1 MSKILVY
8 GATGD
13 QGLPLIDELLKNGYK
28 VKAASRNPD
37 DFKAYNSSD
46 VQVVKADLFDI
57 ESLRN
62 ASKDIDGIAMNL
74 PFVFDREIAK
84 TWGENIT
91 KAGYDEGIKKIVFNT
106 SCYVAAND
114 NGLAA
119 HDGRREIEKAM
130 EESGMEYVVIRSMV
144 FMDNL
149 TRFWSKPSITN
160 NNIFAYPCSP
170 ELKIS
175 WVCLK
180 DVAKFMVASL
190 SSSSMKADKIYVG
203 GPETLLGKD
212 VAERFSKALGR
223 EIIFKSLEPQNFA
236 GAMSKLV
243 TGSEVYED
251 QSIYGGMAAFYS
263 WYNQQNP
270 SPLAV
275 DMNPL
280 YKTLN
285 VSPIYFEDWI
295 KSHNWD
301 KVQ

>member
-1 MSKILVY
+1 VNKILVY

-28 VKAASRNPD
+28 VRAASRNPD
-37 DFKAYNSSD
+37 DFNAYNPSD
-46 VQVVKADLFDI
+46 VEAVKADLFDI

-62 ASKDIDGIAMNL
+62 VSKDIDGIAMNL
-74 PFVFDREIAK
+74 PFVFDKEIAK

-91 KAGYDEGIKKIVFNT
+91 KAGSDEGVKKIVFNT
-106 SCYVAAND
+106 SCYVAPND

-119 HDGRREIEKAM
+119 HDGRRAIEKAM

-160 NNIFAYPCSP
+160 NNIFAYPCSS

-175 WVCLK
+175 WVCLE

-203 GPETLLGKD
+203 GPEILLGKD
-212 VAERFSKALGR
+212 VAEKFSKVLGR

-243 TGSEVYED
+243 TGSEIYED

-275 DMNPL
+275 DMNLL
-280 YKTLN
+280 YKSLN
-285 VSPIYFEDWI
+285 VNPTYFEDWI
-295 KSHNWD
+295 KKHNWD
-301 KVQ
+301 KV

>member
-1 MSKILVY
+1 MNKILVY

-28 VKAASRNPD
+28 VRAASRNPD
-37 DFKAYNSSD
+37 DFNAYNPDD
-46 VQVVKADLFDI
+46 VEAVKADLFDI

-74 PFVFDREIAK
+74 PFVFDKEIAK

-91 KAGYDEGIKKIVFNT
+91 KAGHDVGIKKIVFNT
-106 SCYVAAND
+106 SCYVAPND

-119 HDGRREIEKAM
+119 HDGRRAIEKAM

-160 NNIFAYPCSP
+160 KNTFAYPCSP

-175 WVCLK
+175 WVCLE

-203 GPETLLGKD
+203 GPEILLGKE
-212 VAERFSKALGR
+212 VAERFSRALGR

-280 YKTLN
+280 YKSLN
-285 VSPIYFEDWI
+285 LKPTYFEDWI

-301 KVQ
+301 KV

>member
-1 MSKILVY
+1 MNKILVY

-28 VKAASRNPD
+28 VRAASRNPD
-37 DFKAYNSSD
+37 DFNAYNPDD
-46 VQVVKADLFDI
+46 VEAVKADLFDI

-74 PFVFDREIAK
+74 PFVFDKEIAK

-91 KAGYDEGIKKIVFNT
+91 RSGYEAGIKKIVFNT
-106 SCYVAAND
+106 SCYVAPDD

-119 HDGRREIEKAM
+119 HDGRRAIEKAM

-160 NNIFAYPCSP
+160 NNTFAYPCSP

-175 WVCLK
+175 WVCLE

-203 GPETLLGKD
+203 GPEILLGKE
-212 VAERFSKALGR
+212 VAERFSRALGR

-280 YKTLN
+280 YKSLN
-285 VSPIYFEDWI
+285 LKPTYFEDWI

-301 KVQ
+301 KV

>member
-1 MSKILVY
+1 MNKVLVY

-28 VKAASRNPD
+28 VRAASRNPD
-37 DFKAYNSSD
+37 DFNAYNPSD
-46 VQVVKADLFDI
+46 VEAVKADLFDI

-62 ASKDIDGIAMNL
+62 VSKGIDGIAMNL
-74 PFVFDREIAK
+74 PFVFDKEIAK

-91 KAGYDEGIKKIVFNT
+91 KAGSDEGIKKIVFNT
-106 SCYVAAND
+106 SCYVAPND

-119 HDGRREIEKAM
+119 HDGRRAIEKAM

-160 NNIFAYPCSP
+160 NNIFAYPCSS

-175 WVCLK
+175 WVCLE

-203 GPETLLGKD
+203 GPEILLGKD
-212 VAERFSKALGR
+212 VAEKFSKVLDR

-251 QSIYGGMAAFYS
+251 QSIYAGMAAFYN

-280 YKTLN
+280 YKSLN
-285 VSPIYFEDWI
+285 VNPTYFEDWI
-295 KSHNWD
+295 KKHNWD
-301 KVQ
+301 KV

>member
-1 MSKILVY
+1 MNKVLVY

-28 VKAASRNPD
+28 VRAASRNPD
-37 DFKAYNSSD
+37 DFNAYNPSD
-46 VQVVKADLFDI
+46 VEAVKADLFDI

-62 ASKDIDGIAMNL
+62 VSKGIDGIAMNL
-74 PFVFDREIAK
+74 PFVFDKEIAK

-91 KAGYDEGIKKIVFNT
+91 KAGSDEGIKKIVFNT
-106 SCYVAAND
+106 SCYVAPND

-119 HDGRREIEKAM
+119 HDGRRAIEKAM

-175 WVCLK
+175 WVCLE

-203 GPETLLGKD
+203 GPEILLGKD
-212 VAERFSKALGR
+212 VAEKFSKALDR

-251 QSIYGGMAAFYS
+251 QSIYGGMAAFYN

-275 DMNPL
+275 GMNPL
-280 YKTLN
+280 YKSLN
-285 VSPIYFEDWI
+285 VNPTYFEDWI
-295 KSHNWD
+295 KKHNWD
-301 KVQ
+301 KV

>member
-1 MSKILVY
+1 MNKVLVY

-28 VKAASRNPD
+28 VRAASRNPD
-37 DFKAYNSSD
+37 DFNAYNPSD
-46 VQVVKADLFDI
+46 VEAVKADLFDI

-62 ASKDIDGIAMNL
+62 VSKGIDGIAMNL
-74 PFVFDREIAK
+74 PFVFDKEIAK

-91 KAGYDEGIKKIVFNT
+91 KAGSDEGVKKIVFNT
-106 SCYVAAND
+106 SCYVAPND

-119 HDGRREIEKAM
+119 HDGRRAIEKAM

-175 WVCLK
+175 WVCLE

-203 GPETLLGKD
+203 GPEILLGKD
-212 VAERFSKALGR
+212 VAEKFSKALDR
-223 EIIFKSLEPQNFA
+223 EVIFKSLEPQNFA

-251 QSIYGGMAAFYS
+251 QSIYVGMAAFYN

-275 DMNPL
+275 GMNPL
-280 YKTLN
+280 YKSLN
-285 VSPIYFEDWI
+285 VNPTYFEDWI
-295 KSHNWD
+295 KKHNWD
-301 KVQ
+301 KV

>member
-1 MSKILVY
+1 MNKILVY

-28 VKAASRNPD
+28 VRAASRNPD
-37 DFKAYNSSD
+37 DFNAYNPSD
-46 VQVVKADLFDI
+46 VEAVKADLFDI

-62 ASKDIDGIAMNL
+62 VSKGIDGIAMNL
-74 PFVFDREIAK
+74 PFVFDKEIAK

-91 KAGYDEGIKKIVFNT
+91 KAGSDEGIKKIVFNT
-106 SCYVAAND
+106 SCYVAPSD

-119 HDGRREIEKAM
+119 HDGRRTIEKAM

-175 WVCLK
+175 WVCLE

-190 SSSSMKADKIYVG
+190 SSSSMNADKIYVG
-203 GPETLLGKD
+203 GPEILLGKD
-212 VAERFSKALGR
+212 VAEKFSKVLDR

-280 YKTLN
+280 YKSLN
-285 VSPIYFEDWI
+285 VNPTYFEDWI
-295 KSHNWD
+295 KKHNWD
-301 KVQ
+301 KV

>member
-1 MSKILVY
+1 MNKILVY

-28 VKAASRNPD
+28 VRAASRNPN
-37 DFKAYNSSD
+37 DFNAYNPGD
-46 VQVVKADLFDI
+46 VEAVKADLFDI

-62 ASKDIDGIAMNL
+62 ISKDIDGIAMNL
-74 PFVFDREIAK
+74 PFVFDKEIAK

-91 KAGYDEGIKKIVFNT
+91 RSGYDAGIKKIVFNT
-106 SCYVAAND
+106 SCYVAPDD

-119 HDGRREIEKAM
+119 HDGRRAIEKAM

-160 NNIFAYPCSP
+160 NNTFAYPCSP

-175 WVCLK
+175 WVCLE

-203 GPETLLGKD
+203 GPEILLGKE
-212 VAERFSKALGR
+212 VAERF
-223 EIIFKSLEPQNFA
+223 
-236 GAMSKLV
+236 
-243 TGSEVYED
+243 
-251 QSIYGGMAAFYS
+251 IY
-263 WYNQQNP
+263 NET
-270 SPLAV
+270 
-275 DMNPL
+275 
-280 YKTLN
+280 K
-285 VSPIYFEDWI
+285 
-295 KSHNWD
+295 K
-301 KVQ
+301 

>member
-1 MSKILVY
+1 MNKVLVY

-28 VKAASRNPD
+28 VRAASRNPD
-37 DFKAYNSSD
+37 DFNAYNPSD
-46 VQVVKADLFDI
+46 VEAVKADLFDI

-62 ASKDIDGIAMNL
+62 VSKGIDGIAMNL
-74 PFVFDREIAK
+74 PFVFDKEIAK

-91 KAGYDEGIKKIVFNT
+91 KAGSDEGIKKIVFNT
-106 SCYVAAND
+106 SCYVAPND

-119 HDGRREIEKAM
+119 HDGRRAIEKAM
-130 EESGMEYVVIRSMV
+130 EESVMEYVVIRSMV

-175 WVCLK
+175 WVCLE

-190 SSSSMKADKIYVG
+190 SSSSMKANKIYVG
-203 GPETLLGKD
+203 GPEILLGKD
-212 VAERFSKALGR
+212 VAEKFSKALDR

-251 QSIYGGMAAFYS
+251 QSIYGGMAAFYN

-280 YKTLN
+280 YKSLN
-285 VSPIYFEDWI
+285 VNPTYFEDWI
-295 KSHNWD
+295 KKHNWD
-301 KVQ
+301 KV

>member
-1 MSKILVY
+1 MNKILVY

-28 VKAASRNPD
+28 VRAASRNPD
-37 DFKAYNSSD
+37 DFNAYNPSD
-46 VQVVKADLFDI
+46 VEAVKADLFDI

-62 ASKDIDGIAMNL
+62 VSKGIDGIAMNL
-74 PFVFDREIAK
+74 PFVFDKEIAK

-91 KAGYDEGIKKIVFNT
+91 KAGSDEGIKKIVFNT
-106 SCYVAAND
+106 SCYVAPSD

-119 HDGRREIEKAM
+119 HDGRRAIEKAM

-175 WVCLK
+175 WVCLE

-203 GPETLLGKD
+203 GPEILLGKD
-212 VAERFSKALGR
+212 VAEKFSRALGR

-280 YKTLN
+280 YKSLN
-285 VSPIYFEDWI
+285 VNPTYFEDWI
-295 KSHNWD
+295 KKHNWD
-301 KVQ
+301 KV

>member
-1 MSKILVY
+1 MNKILVY

-28 VKAASRNPD
+28 VRAASRNPN
-37 DFKAYNSSD
+37 DFNAYNPVD
-46 VQVVKADLFDI
+46 VEAVKADLFDI

-62 ASKDIDGIAMNL
+62 ISKDIDGIAMNL
-74 PFVFDREIAK
+74 PFVFDKEIAK

-91 KAGYDEGIKKIVFNT
+91 RSGYDAGIKKIVFNT
-106 SCYVAAND
+106 SCYVAPDD

-119 HDGRREIEKAM
+119 HDGRRAIEKAM

-160 NNIFAYPCSP
+160 NNTFAYPCSP

-175 WVCLK
+175 WVCLE

-203 GPETLLGKD
+203 GPEILLGKE
-212 VAERFSKALGR
+212 VAERFSRALGR

-280 YKTLN
+280 YKSLN
-285 VSPIYFEDWI
+285 LKPTYFEDWI

-301 KVQ
+301 KI

>member
-1 MSKILVY
+1 MNKILVY

-28 VKAASRNPD
+28 VRAASRNPD
-37 DFKAYNSSD
+37 DFNAYNPSD
-46 VQVVKADLFDI
+46 VEAVKADLFDI

-62 ASKDIDGIAMNL
+62 VSKGIDGIAMNL
-74 PFVFDREIAK
+74 PFVFDKEIAK

-91 KAGYDEGIKKIVFNT
+91 KAGSDEGIKKIVFNT
-106 SCYVAAND
+106 SCYVAPSD

-119 HDGRREIEKAM
+119 HDGRRAIEKAM

-175 WVCLK
+175 WVCLE

-203 GPETLLGKD
+203 GPEILLGKD
-212 VAERFSKALGR
+212 VAEKFSKALGR

-243 TGSEVYED
+243 TGSEIYED

-280 YKTLN
+280 YKSLN
-285 VSPIYFEDWI
+285 VNPTYFEDWI
-295 KSHNWD
+295 KKHNWD
-301 KVQ
+301 KV

>member
-1 MSKILVY
+1 MNKILVY

-28 VKAASRNPD
+28 VRAASRNPD
-37 DFKAYNSSD
+37 DFNAYNPSD
-46 VQVVKADLFDI
+46 VEAVKADLFDI

-62 ASKDIDGIAMNL
+62 VSKGIDGIAMNL
-74 PFVFDREIAK
+74 PFVFDKEIAK

-91 KAGYDEGIKKIVFNT
+91 KAGSDEGVKKIVFNT
-106 SCYVAAND
+106 SCYVAPND

-119 HDGRREIEKAM
+119 HDGRRAIEKAM

-175 WVCLK
+175 WVCLE

-203 GPETLLGKD
+203 GPEILLGKD
-212 VAERFSKALGR
+212 VAEKFSKALGR

-280 YKTLN
+280 YKSLN
-285 VSPIYFEDWI
+285 VNPTYFEDWI
-295 KSHNWD
+295 KKHNWD
-301 KVQ
+301 KV

>member
-1 MSKILVY
+1 MNKILVY

-28 VKAASRNPD
+28 VRAASRNPD
-37 DFKAYNSSD
+37 DFNAYNPSD
-46 VQVVKADLFDI
+46 VEAVKADLFDI

-62 ASKDIDGIAMNL
+62 VSKGIDGIAMNL
-74 PFVFDREIAK
+74 PFVFDKEIAK

-91 KAGYDEGIKKIVFNT
+91 KAGSDEGIKKIVFNT
-106 SCYVAAND
+106 SCYVAPSD

-119 HDGRREIEKAM
+119 HDGRRAIEKAM

-175 WVCLK
+175 WVCLE

-203 GPETLLGKD
+203 GPEILLGKD
-212 VAERFSKALGR
+212 VAEKFSKALGR

-280 YKTLN
+280 YKSLN
-285 VSPIYFEDWI
+285 VNPTYFEDWI
-295 KSHNWD
+295 KKHNWD
-301 KVQ
+301 KV

>member
-1 MSKILVY
+1 MNKILVY

-28 VKAASRNPD
+28 VRAASRNPD
-37 DFKAYNSSD
+37 DFNAYNPSD
-46 VQVVKADLFDI
+46 VEAVKADLFDI

-62 ASKDIDGIAMNL
+62 VSKGIDGIAMNL
-74 PFVFDREIAK
+74 PFVFDKEIAK

-91 KAGYDEGIKKIVFNT
+91 KAGSDEGIKKIVFNT
-106 SCYVAAND
+106 SCYVAPND

-119 HDGRREIEKAM
+119 HDGRRAIEKAM

-175 WVCLK
+175 WVCLE

-203 GPETLLGKD
+203 GPEILLGKD
-212 VAERFSKALGR
+212 VAEKFSKALDR

-251 QSIYGGMAAFYS
+251 QSIYGGMAAFYN

-275 DMNPL
+275 GMNPL
-280 YKTLN
+280 YKSLN
-285 VSPIYFEDWI
+285 VNPTYFEDWI
-295 KSHNWD
+295 KKHNWD
-301 KVQ
+301 KV

>member
-1 MSKILVY
+1 MNKILVY

-28 VKAASRNPD
+28 VRAASRNPD
-37 DFKAYNSSD
+37 DFNAYNPDD
-46 VQVVKADLFDI
+46 VEAVKADLFDI

-74 PFVFDREIAK
+74 PFVFDKEIAK

-91 KAGYDEGIKKIVFNT
+91 RSGYDAGIKKIVFNT
-106 SCYVAAND
+106 SCYVAPND

-119 HDGRREIEKAM
+119 HDGRRAIEKAM

-160 NNIFAYPCSP
+160 NNTFAYPCSP

-175 WVCLK
+175 WVCLE

-203 GPETLLGKD
+203 GPEILLGKE
-212 VAERFSKALGR
+212 VAERFSRALGR

-280 YKTLN
+280 YKSLN
-285 VSPIYFEDWI
+285 LKPTYFEDWI

-301 KVQ
+301 KV

>member
-1 MSKILVY
+1 MNKILVY

-28 VKAASRNPD
+28 VRAASRNPN
-37 DFKAYNSSD
+37 DFNAYNSGD
-46 VQVVKADLFDI
+46 VEAVKADLFDI

-62 ASKDIDGIAMNL
+62 ISKDIDGIAMNL
-74 PFVFDREIAK
+74 PFVFDKEIAK

-91 KAGYDEGIKKIVFNT
+91 RSGYDAGIKKIVFNT
-106 SCYVAAND
+106 SCYVAPDD

-119 HDGRREIEKAM
+119 HDGRRAIEKAM

-160 NNIFAYPCSP
+160 NNTFAYPCSP

-175 WVCLK
+175 WVCLE

-203 GPETLLGKD
+203 GPEILLGKE
-212 VAERFSKALGR
+212 VAERFSRALGR

-280 YKTLN
+280 YKSLN
-285 VSPIYFEDWI
+285 LKPTYFEDWI

-301 KVQ
+301 KV

>member
-1 MSKILVY
+1 MNKILVY

-28 VKAASRNPD
+28 VRAASRNPD
-37 DFKAYNSSD
+37 DFNAYNPSD
-46 VQVVKADLFDI
+46 VEAVKADLFDI

-62 ASKDIDGIAMNL
+62 VSKGIDGIAMNL
-74 PFVFDREIAK
+74 PFVFDKEIAK

-91 KAGYDEGIKKIVFNT
+91 KAGSDEGIKKIVFNT
-106 SCYVAAND
+106 SCYVAPND

-119 HDGRREIEKAM
+119 HDGRRAIEKAM

-175 WVCLK
+175 WVCLE

-203 GPETLLGKD
+203 GPEILLGKD
-212 VAERFSKALGR
+212 VAEKFSKALDR

-280 YKTLN
+280 YKSLN
-285 VSPIYFEDWI
+285 VNPTYFEDWI
-295 KSHNWD
+295 KKHNWD
-301 KVQ
+301 KV

>member
-1 MSKILVY
+1 MNKILVY

-28 VKAASRNPD
+28 VRAASRNPD
-37 DFKAYNSSD
+37 DFNAYNPSD
-46 VQVVKADLFDI
+46 VEAVKADLFDI

-62 ASKDIDGIAMNL
+62 VSKGIDGIAMNL
-74 PFVFDREIAK
+74 PFVFDKEIAK

-91 KAGYDEGIKKIVFNT
+91 KAGSDEGIKKIVFNT
-106 SCYVAAND
+106 SCYVAPSD

-119 HDGRREIEKAM
+119 HDGRRAIEKAM

-175 WVCLK
+175 WVCLE

-190 SSSSMKADKIYVG
+190 SSSSMNADKIYVG
-203 GPETLLGKD
+203 GPEILLGKD
-212 VAERFSKALGR
+212 VAEKFSRALGR

-280 YKTLN
+280 YKSLN
-285 VSPIYFEDWI
+285 VNPTYFEDWI
-295 KSHNWD
+295 KKHNWD
-301 KVQ
+301 KV

>member
-1 MSKILVY
+1 MNKILVY

-28 VKAASRNPD
+28 VRAASRNPD
-37 DFKAYNSSD
+37 DFNAYNPDD
-46 VQVVKADLFDI
+46 VEAVKADLFDI

-74 PFVFDREIAK
+74 PFVFDKEIAK

-91 KAGYDEGIKKIVFNT
+91 RSGYDADIKKIVFNT
-106 SCYVAAND
+106 SCYVAPDD

-119 HDGRREIEKAM
+119 HDGRRAIEKAM

-160 NNIFAYPCSP
+160 NNTFAYPCSP

-175 WVCLK
+175 WVCLE

-203 GPETLLGKD
+203 GPEILLGKE
-212 VAERFSKALGR
+212 VAERFSRALGR

-280 YKTLN
+280 YKSLN
-285 VSPIYFEDWI
+285 LKPTYFEDWI

-301 KVQ
+301 KV

>member
-1 MSKILVY
+1 MNKILVY

-28 VKAASRNPD
+28 VRAASRNPD
-37 DFKAYNSSD
+37 DFNAYNPND
-46 VQVVKADLFDI
+46 VEAVKADLFDI

-62 ASKDIDGIAMNL
+62 VSKDIDGIAMNL
-74 PFVFDREIAK
+74 PFVFDKEIAK

-91 KAGYDEGIKKIVFNT
+91 KAGSDEGIKKIVFNT
-106 SCYVAAND
+106 SCYVAPND

-119 HDGRREIEKAM
+119 HDGRRAIEKAM

-160 NNIFAYPCSP
+160 NNTFAYPCSP

-175 WVCLK
+175 WVCLE

-203 GPETLLGKD
+203 GPEILLGKE
-212 VAERFSKALGR
+212 VAERFSRALGR

-263 WYNQQNP
+263 WYP

-280 YKTLN
+280 YKSLN
-285 VSPIYFEDWI
+285 LKPTYFEDWI

-301 KVQ
+301 KV

>member
-1 MSKILVY
+1 MNKILVY

-28 VKAASRNPD
+28 VRAASRNPD
-37 DFKAYNSSD
+37 DFNAYNPSD
-46 VQVVKADLFDI
+46 VEAVKADLFDI

-62 ASKDIDGIAMNL
+62 VSKDIDGIAMNL
-74 PFVFDREIAK
+74 PFVFDKEIAK

-91 KAGYDEGIKKIVFNT
+91 KAGSDEGIKKIVFNT
-106 SCYVAAND
+106 SCYVAPND

-119 HDGRREIEKAM
+119 HDGRRAIEKAM

-160 NNIFAYPCSP
+160 NNIFAYPCSS

-175 WVCLK
+175 WVCLE

-203 GPETLLGKD
+203 GPEILLGKD
-212 VAERFSKALGR
+212 VAEKFSKVLGR

-251 QSIYGGMAAFYS
+251 QSIYGGMAAFYN

-275 DMNPL
+275 GMNPL
-280 YKTLN
+280 YKSLN
-285 VSPIYFEDWI
+285 VNPTYFEDWI
-295 KSHNWD
+295 KNHNWD
-301 KVQ
+301 KV

>member
-1 MSKILVY
+1 MNKILVY

-28 VKAASRNPD
+28 VRAASRNPD
-37 DFKAYNSSD
+37 DFNAYNPSD
-46 VQVVKADLFDI
+46 VEAVKADLFDI

-62 ASKDIDGIAMNL
+62 VSKGIDGIAMNL
-74 PFVFDREIAK
+74 PFVFDKEIAK

-91 KAGYDEGIKKIVFNT
+91 KAGSDEGVKKIVFNT
-106 SCYVAAND
+106 SCYVAPND

-119 HDGRREIEKAM
+119 HDGRRTIEKAM

-175 WVCLK
+175 WVCLE

-203 GPETLLGKD
+203 GPEILLGKD
-212 VAERFSKALGR
+212 VAEKFSKALGR

-280 YKTLN
+280 YKSLN
-285 VSPIYFEDWI
+285 VNPTYFEDWI
-295 KSHNWD
+295 KKHNWD
-301 KVQ
+301 KV

>member
-1 MSKILVY
+1 MNKILVY

-28 VKAASRNPD
+28 VRAASRNPD
-37 DFKAYNSSD
+37 DFNAYNPSD
-46 VQVVKADLFDI
+46 VEAVKADLFDI

-62 ASKDIDGIAMNL
+62 VSKGIDGIAMNL
-74 PFVFDREIAK
+74 PFVFDKEIAK

-91 KAGYDEGIKKIVFNT
+91 KAGSDEGVKKIVFNT
-106 SCYVAAND
+106 SCYVAPND

-119 HDGRREIEKAM
+119 HDGRRTIEKAM

-175 WVCLK
+175 WVCLE

-203 GPETLLGKD
+203 GPEILLGKD
-212 VAERFSKALGR
+212 VAEKFSKALGR
-223 EIIFKSLEPQNFA
+223 EIIFKSLDPQNFA

-280 YKTLN
+280 YKSLN
-285 VSPIYFEDWI
+285 VNPTYFEDWI
-295 KSHNWD
+295 KKHNWD
-301 KVQ
+301 KV

>member
-1 MSKILVY
+1 MNKILVY

-28 VKAASRNPD
+28 VRAASRNPD
-37 DFKAYNSSD
+37 DFNAYNPSD
-46 VQVVKADLFDI
+46 VEAVKADLFDI

-62 ASKDIDGIAMNL
+62 VSKGIDGIAMNL
-74 PFVFDREIAK
+74 PFVFDKEIAK

-91 KAGYDEGIKKIVFNT
+91 KAGSDEGVKKIVFNT
-106 SCYVAAND
+106 SCYVAPND

-119 HDGRREIEKAM
+119 HDGRRAIEKAM

-175 WVCLK
+175 WVCLE

-203 GPETLLGKD
+203 GPEILLGKD
-212 VAERFSKALGR
+212 VAEKFSKALGR

-243 TGSEVYED
+243 TGSEIYED

-280 YKTLN
+280 YKSLN
-285 VSPIYFEDWI
+285 VNPTYFEDWI
-295 KSHNWD
+295 KKHNWD
-301 KVQ
+301 KV

>member
-1 MSKILVY
+1 MNKVLVY

-28 VKAASRNPD
+28 VRAASRNPD
-37 DFKAYNSSD
+37 DFNAYNPSD
-46 VQVVKADLFDI
+46 VEAVKADLFDI

-62 ASKDIDGIAMNL
+62 VSKGIDGIAMNL
-74 PFVFDREIAK
+74 PFVFDKEIAK

-91 KAGYDEGIKKIVFNT
+91 KAGSDEGIKKIVFNT
-106 SCYVAAND
+106 SCYVAPND

-119 HDGRREIEKAM
+119 HDGRRAIEKAM

-175 WVCLK
+175 WVCLE

-203 GPETLLGKD
+203 GPEILLGKD
-212 VAERFSKALGR
+212 VAEKFSKVLDR

-251 QSIYGGMAAFYS
+251 QSIYAGMAAFYN

-280 YKTLN
+280 YKSLN
-285 VSPIYFEDWI
+285 VNPTYFEDWI
-295 KSHNWD
+295 KKHNWD
-301 KVQ
+301 KV